1 MIIFLIGWS
10 ALVKVIANQKR
21 TNISAIKGI
30 VRKNNG
36 IVTAKEISS
45 AGIDSWYLTSMVK
58 NNDLERV
65 ARGVYFDST
74 SNNYDEL
81 YFFQLRN
88 KACIYSYQT
97 ALYLYNLT
105 DRMPFINEV
114 TVCQGYNTWRIKN
127 DVEVHQI
134 EKKWYRIGITHVRTV
149 IGNYVMVYNMER
161 TICDLVRNR
170 RRQDSEIFGKALR
183 AYVRNP
189 KKDVHR
195 LREYAKQFG
204 ILRQVDDILEILDE

>member
-1 MIIFLIGWS
+1 MT
-10 ALVKVIANQKR
+10 VKVKSDKKR
-21 TNISAIKGI
+21 TNISEIKRI
-30 VRKNNG
+30 VKKNNG
-36 IVTAKEISS
+36 IITAKEVSS

-65 ARGVYFDST
+65 ARGVYLDSN

-88 KACIYSYQT
+88 KACICSYQT
-97 ALYLYNLT
+97 ALYLHNLT

-134 EKKWYRIGITHVRTV
+134 KKEWYKIGITQVRTV
-149 IGNYVMVYNMER
+149 IGCLLYTSPSPR
-161 TICDLVRNR
+161 D
-170 RRQDSEIFGKALR
+170 
-183 AYVRNP
+183 
-189 KKDVHR
+189 
-195 LREYAKQFG
+195 
-204 ILRQVDDILEILDE
+204 

>member
-1 MIIFLIGWS
+1 MVRAGWYVM
-10 ALVKVIANQKR
+10 VKVTANQKI
-21 TNISAIKGI
+21 TNISAIKEI
-30 VRKNNG
+30 VKKNNG
-36 IVTAKEISS
+36 IITAKEVSS

-65 ARGVYFDST
+65 ARGVYFDSN

-97 ALYLYNLT
+97 ALYLHNLT

-114 TVCQGYNTWRIKN
+114 PVCQGYNTWRIKN

-134 EKKWYRIGITHVRTV
+134 RKEWYKIGVTRVRTI
-149 IGNYVMVYNMER
+149 IGNYVMSCDMER

-170 RRQDSEIFGKALR
+170 RCQDSEIFGKALR

-189 KKDVHR
+189 NKNVHR